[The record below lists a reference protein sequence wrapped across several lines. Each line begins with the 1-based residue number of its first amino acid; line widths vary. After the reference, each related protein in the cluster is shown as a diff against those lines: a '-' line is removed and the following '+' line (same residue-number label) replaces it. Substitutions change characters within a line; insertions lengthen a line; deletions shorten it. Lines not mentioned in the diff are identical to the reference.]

1 MTTTT
6 IETAARREIPRRAG
20 FALSEKQAWGLLFV
34 APYVAIFIGFVLFPV
49 GHSFWLARDPQLY
62 GQLAATI
69 FTDMAGYSALARR
82 P

>member
-6 IETAARREIPRRAG
+6 IETTARRDTPRRAG

-49 GHSFWLARDPQLY
+49 GFSFWLARSPQLY
-62 GQLAATI
+62 VDLAADPI
-69 FTDMAGYSALARR
+69 FLRTVII
-82 P
+82 